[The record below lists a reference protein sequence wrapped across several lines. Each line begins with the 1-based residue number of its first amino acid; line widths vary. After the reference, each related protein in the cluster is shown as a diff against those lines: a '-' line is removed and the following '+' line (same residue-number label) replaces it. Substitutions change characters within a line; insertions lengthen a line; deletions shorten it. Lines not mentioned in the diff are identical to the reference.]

1 MSQDNLMLNFPNSRT
16 DLPIRTRTFYVRV
29 LSELTEAKIPFLVG
43 GAYALECYTGVW
55 RDTKDLDIF
64 VRPNEAQK
72 VLQYFNKAGFKVEL
86 TFPHWLGKIFGGNDF
101 VDVIFSSGN
110 GIATV
115 DQEWFRYAKTGNI
128 LGARRKIC
136 PAEEMIWSKA
146 FVMER
151 ERFDGADVA
160 HLILSRA
167 KYLDW
172 ERLLN
177 RFGPHWEILFSHL
190 ILFGF
195 VYPGRRNLIPAWLMG
210 KLTRRLLAERK
221 KSPTANHAVQ
231 GTLLSRAQ
239 YLIDLR
245 RWGYHDA
252 RLKPKGRMS
261 AKDIAIWTAAIEDE
275 KQSHPHQV

>member
-1 MSQDNLMLNFPNSRT
+1 MSVVPNSRT
-16 DLPIRTRTFYVRV
+16 DLPVRTRTFYRRV
-29 LSELTEAKIPFLVG
+29 LTELTKAKIPFLVG
-43 GAYALECYTGVW
+43 GAYALECYTDVW
-55 RDTKDLDIF
+55 RDTKDLDVFI
-64 VRPNEAQK
+64 RPDDVQR
-72 VLQYFNKAGFKVEL
+72 VLRHFHKAGFKVEL
-86 TFPHWLGKIFGGNDF
+86 TFPHWLAKVFGGKNF

-115 DQEWFRYAKTGNI
+115 DEDWFRYAKSGKI
-128 LGARRKIC
+128 LGAQRNIC

-160 HLILSRA
+160 HLLLSQA
-167 KYLDW
+167 NSLDW
-172 ERLLN
+172 ERLL
-177 RFGPHWEILFSHL
+177 RRLGPHWEILLTHL

-195 VYPGRRNLIPAWLMG
+195 VYPGSKSNIPDWLIQ

-221 KSPTANHAVQ
+221 KSSLGNHAVQ

-245 RWGYHDA
+245 SWGYRDA
-252 RLKPKGRMS
+252 RLQPKGRMS
-261 AKDIAIWTAAIEDE
+261 AKDIAIWTDAIEAE
-275 KQSHPHQV
+275 NRTIRNQRMHAE

>member
-1 MSQDNLMLNFPNSRT
+1 MSYLPNSRT
-16 DLPIRTRTFYVRV
+16 DLPVRTRTFYQRV
-29 LSELTEAKIPFLVG
+29 LSELTKAKIPFLVG

-55 RDTKDLDIF
+55 RDTKDLDVF
-64 VRPNEAQK
+64 VRPHDVQR
-72 VLQYFNKAGFKVEL
+72 VLRYFHKNGFRVEL
-86 TFPHWLGKIFGGNDF
+86 TFPHWLAKIFGRNDF

-115 DQEWFRYAKTGNI
+115 DEDWFRYSTTGNI
-128 LGARRKIC
+128 LGARKKIC

-160 HLILSRA
+160 HLILSQA
-167 KYLDW
+167 KDLNW
-172 ERLLN
+172 ERLLD
-177 RFGPHWEILFSHL
+177 RFGAHWEILFSHL
-190 ILFGF
+190 VLFGF
-195 VYPGRRNLIPAWLMG
+195 VYPGRRNSIPDWLMH
-210 KLTRRLLAERK
+210 KLTRRLLAEQTK
-221 KSPTANHAVQ
+221 TPAANHAVQ

-252 RLKPKGRMS
+252 RLQPKGRMS
-261 AKDIAIWTAAIEDE
+261 AKDIAIWTDAIENE
-275 KQSHPHQV
+275 KQSHARRH